1 MRILLPIPLV
11 IVLALLMSAPAS
23 AVTVKEIVSL
33 SKAGVSEQVIL
44 ALIDRDKT
52 IFNLPAE
59 QFVTLQKEGVS
70 DAIVL
75 AMLRSGRDEPPPT
88 APAAA
93 LQPDPPEP
101 NIVVVGHGPD
111 RPNAPGVPGV
121 PGGNDRNDNAGST
134 AAVPYAVPYF
144 VPVPYIAPGISAR
157 SRCVGR
163 STTARAD
170 VSAATGLF
178 FLNTTPGLF
187 FPNPA
192 PAVRVAECPPAAPRR
207 SSQKR

>member
-11 IVLALLMSAPAS
+11 IVLALLMPAPAS

-101 NIVVVGHGPD
+101 NIVVVGHEPD
-111 RPNAPGVPGV
+111 RPNAPGGPGGPGV
-121 PGGNDRNDNAGST
+121 NDGNDNPGST
-134 AAVPYAVPYF
+134 VAVPYF
-144 VPVPYIAPGISAR
+144 VPVPYVVPGISAR
-157 SRCVGR
+157 SRCVVR

-170 VSAATGLF
+170 VSGATGLF
-178 FLNTTPGLF
+178 FLNTIPGLF

-192 PAVRVAECPPAAPRR
+192 PAVRVTECPPAAPRR